1 MNKVINA
8 IKFTIRFTIRAWL
21 PQGKTLSKS
30 LFFTFSQV
38 MTVWLLLVVLM
49 PPSMTLASLMPPISP
64 NNLVAY
70 SVDYEMDKARAEK
83 TVEHYGEPMR
93 DIVEDALENN
103 EENPN
108 SKPTAQNTYQR
119 ESPLNDVLPKKI
131 GDSFS
136 QKELSDMQRDDK

>member
-8 IKFTIRFTIRAWL
+8 IKFTLKPWL
-21 PQGKTLSKS
+21 QQSKTLSQS
-30 LFFTFSQV
+30 LVFAFSQI
-38 MTVWLLLVVLM
+38 MAVWLLLVTLM
-49 PPSMTLASLMPPISP
+49 PPSVTSASLRSP
-64 NNLVAY
+64 GLSNNLVAY

-83 TVEHYGEPMR
+83 TVEHYGEPIR
-93 DIVEDALENN
+93 DIVEGALENN

-108 SKPTAQNTYQR
+108 SKPTAQNSYQR

>member
-1 MNKVINA
+1 MNKVISA
-8 IKFTIRFTIRAWL
+8 VKFTIRPWL
-21 PQGKTLSKS
+21 QQSKTLSQS
-30 LFFTFSQV
+30 LVFAFAQV
-38 MTVWLLLVVLM
+38 MTVWLLLVTLM
-49 PPSMTLASLMPPISP
+49 PPSVTSASLMSP
-64 NNLVAY
+64 GLPDNLVAY

-83 TVEHYGEPMR
+83 TVEHYGEPIR

-108 SKPTAQNTYQR
+108 SKSTAQNTYQR